1 MNSLLRSQSANSS
14 PLIQGQSSTPKAE
27 AGTNTG
33 QSLFWPTS
41 TTPTS
46 SQRQNSNSTATAS
59 TEAGS
64 QYDEENSVC
73 SSAMADLSMQTAT
86 SILSQGVSEM
96 HLDLQSYGKQYI
108 LCSVAILNKCVS
120 SFTHTLCVQLN
131 TANSPTSSHS
141 QSFGDSASTA
151 GYRAEGSSSHQ
162 SSPASLLFKDQHQFY
177 QNMLVREIFRVFGAN
192 VHGSYIMQY
201 FTTFILLDEITS

>member
-1 MNSLLRSQSANSS
+1 M
-14 PLIQGQSSTPKAE
+14 QGQSSTPKAE

-33 QSLFWPTS
+33 QSLFWPTD
-41 TTPTS
+41 TPTPTS
-46 SQRQNSNSTATAS
+46 SQRQSSSSTTTTTA

-73 SSAMADLSMQTAT
+73 SRAMADLSMQTAT

-108 LCSVAILNKCVS
+108 HHFVAVFIYMSLA
-120 SFTHTLCVQLN
+120 F
-131 TANSPTSSHS
+131 TANSPTLSHS

-151 GYRAEGSSSHQ
+151 GYRAEGSSHE
-162 SSPASLLFKDQHQFY
+162 SSPASLLFRDQQQFY
-177 QNMLVREIFRVFGAN
+177 QNMLVREIF
-192 VHGSYIMQY
+192 
-201 FTTFILLDEITS
+201 